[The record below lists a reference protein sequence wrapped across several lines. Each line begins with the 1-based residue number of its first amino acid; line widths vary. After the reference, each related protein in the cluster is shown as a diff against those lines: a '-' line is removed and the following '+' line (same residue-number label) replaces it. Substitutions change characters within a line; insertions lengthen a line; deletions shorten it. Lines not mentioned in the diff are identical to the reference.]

1 MCYSR
6 RGGYKNKTHYNQ
18 IYAGNIFRVL
28 LSVNAERFPISL
40 TVRYYYFYML
50 LITSI
55 EGEVTVL
62 ITYLFFINIAIMK
75 RL

>member
-28 LSVNAERFPISL
+28 LSVTAERFPISL
-40 TVRYYYFYML
+40 TVRY
-50 LITSI
+50 
-55 EGEVTVL
+55 
-62 ITYLFFINIAIMK
+62 
-75 RL
+75 